1 MKKGKKTKY
10 LVQQKS
16 VLPPVQL
23 CREWGE
29 QRLPTMQNDFTHN
42 AVLHTRW
49 HSICVCWG
57 GILKLKSDKVPRA
70 G

>member
-1 MKKGKKTKY
+1 MKKGKRTKY

-23 CREWGE
+23 CRECGE
-29 QRLPTMQNDFTHN
+29 KRLPTMQYDFTHN

-49 HSICVCWG
+49 RSILCVIEG
-57 GILKLKSDKVPRA
+57 GVF
-70 G
+70 